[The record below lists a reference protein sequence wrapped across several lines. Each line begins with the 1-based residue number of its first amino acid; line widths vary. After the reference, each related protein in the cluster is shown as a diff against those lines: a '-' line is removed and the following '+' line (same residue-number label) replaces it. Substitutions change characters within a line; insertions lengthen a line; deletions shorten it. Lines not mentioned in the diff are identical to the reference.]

1 MVNKPI
7 KRNKNILK
15 LSKEHHLSL
24 LFCWKIKQGLNG
36 EIPPDRIIK
45 YIQYFSANFLM
56 PHFREEEC
64 FLFPALNDEK
74 VDKAIEQHKQI
85 NNLISGVSL
94 YDETNLKKTLQR
106 IAELVDDHVRYEERE
121 LFPYM
126 ESKLKD
132 EQLSAIGKK
141 LNEAEALPLKDE
153 YEDEFWIKK

>member
-45 YIQYFSANFLM
+45 YIQYFSANFLI
-56 PHFREEEC
+56 PHFREEEF